1 MNPTVQTLD
10 PKLQEAYNRV
20 MGTDVRSPLAGQG
33 RTDLPKTTPGAA
45 SESVQAPTQIP
56 QAPAQA
62 ATSYVSSKKGIPW
75 WIYLL
80 AGVTFF
86 ALYTLFWV
94 RMFNINLF

>member
-1 MNPTVQTLD
+1 MNPSIQSLD

-33 RTDLPKTTPGAA
+33 KTDLPKAMPSAA

-56 QAPAQA
+56 QATAQA
-62 ATSYVSSKKGIPW
+62 STSYVSSKKGIPW

-80 AGVTFF
+80 AVVTFF

-94 RMFNINLF
+94 RIFNINLF